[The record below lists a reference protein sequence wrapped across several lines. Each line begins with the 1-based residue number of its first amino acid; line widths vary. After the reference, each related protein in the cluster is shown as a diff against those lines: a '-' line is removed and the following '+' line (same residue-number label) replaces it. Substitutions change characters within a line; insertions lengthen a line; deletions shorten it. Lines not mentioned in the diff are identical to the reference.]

1 MKIISPL
8 SSCVALA
15 VATAYL
21 APLACNVLVV
31 GVGSYAGGEFGG
43 VLGEMVGEQVYEV
56 VK

>member
-43 VLGEMVGEQVYEV
+43 VLGEMVGEQIYEV